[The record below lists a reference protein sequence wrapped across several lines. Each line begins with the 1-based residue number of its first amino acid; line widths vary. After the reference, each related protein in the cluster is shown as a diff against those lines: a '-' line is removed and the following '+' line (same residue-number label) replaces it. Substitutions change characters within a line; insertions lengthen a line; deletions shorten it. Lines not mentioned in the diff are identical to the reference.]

1 MRYVTRFL
9 DAVAAG
15 VEALMA
21 ALFASLFLV
30 TILNIV
36 LRNVAGIA
44 WMWIPGFMRL
54 AFIWLCFLGIA
65 AVVRRGEHLVVDV
78 LQRSLSRRARLGS
91 LLLIHVAVLPF
102 YGALLTFGIEV
113 ARVRMRVP
121 FDTWAVPT
129 GYAYAAV
136 PVAAV
141 LLLVFTLERLVRTIQ
156 ELRSA

>member
-1 MRYVTRFL
+1 MRAMHRFL
-9 DAVAAG
+9 DAVAAS

-44 WMWIPGFMRL
+44 WMWIPGYMRL
-54 AFIWLCFLGIA
+54 AFIWLSFLGIA
-65 AVVRRGEHLVVDV
+65 AVMRRGEHLVVDV
-78 LQRSLSRRARLGS
+78 LQKTLGERARRIS
-91 LLLIHVAVLPF
+91 LLLIHASLLPF
-102 YGALLTFGIEV
+102 YAALFTFGIEV
-113 ARVRMRVP
+113 TRARMRVP

-129 GYAYAAV
+129 GVAYAAV

-141 LLLVFTLERLVRTIQ
+141 LLLAFTLERLVITVQ
-156 ELRSA
+156 ELRRA